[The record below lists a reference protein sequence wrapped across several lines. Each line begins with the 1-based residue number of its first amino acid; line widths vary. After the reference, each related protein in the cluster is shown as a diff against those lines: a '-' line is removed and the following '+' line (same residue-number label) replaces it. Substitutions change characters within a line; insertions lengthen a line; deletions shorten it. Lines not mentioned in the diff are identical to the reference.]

1 MMMMTMMKMVHANV
15 TRHDKQRLDNTKVG
29 AVGIIITT
37 SIAISSS
44 GSSSNSTTI

>member
-1 MMMMTMMKMVHANV
+1 MSLDMTSKDDRIMK
-15 TRHDKQRLDNTKVG
+15 TKVG

-44 GSSSNSTTI
+44 GNSSNSTTI